1 MPWWG
6 WSSGSGQRREDE
18 DEWRSGS
25 GQHRQEDWSCGQGRD
40 RDWGSGN
47 WQYSQEDW
55 SSGQGRDRDWG
66 SGNWQHSQ
74 EDWSSWHGCQNDW
87 TSEHGQHSQARWSS
101 GQTRQD
107 EWRSDGGSWD
117 QENVSGSWP
126 AAWQDD
132 RRREWDQSGYD
143 RDSTAWD
150 DERGTRWSDHQA
162 AEMARRNQSNG
173 EQRRD
178 TRSPLS
184 SSSTRWTRRSQRDRS
199 PDPSPSPA
207 PAARRSGRSRSPARP
222 TSPMRTETP
231 AGGEG
236 RSAEGAGP
244 SAVGAGGSAT
254 GAAPSEQGP
263 YKKGWVWNTR
273 NDFHGW
279 KHVEGPRDERRSAA
293 AKAIRKAKREQRAS
307 SRDPRV
313 QQWSQGWVGWDVSWD
328 DACSDHADM
337 ETAWRAWSDLEKVD
351 EKPEDEEEA
360 KSAVLVPAPLNQ
372 QVPARTTTAAS
383 PPRAPCKKEAGRTA
397 IAPAMARDLGAGVVL

>member
-1 MPWWG
+1 
-6 WSSGSGQRREDE
+6 
-18 DEWRSGS
+18 
-25 GQHRQEDWSCGQGRD
+25 
-40 RDWGSGN
+40 
-47 WQYSQEDW
+47 
-55 SSGQGRDRDWG
+55 
-66 SGNWQHSQ
+66 
-74 EDWSSWHGCQNDW
+74 
-87 TSEHGQHSQARWSS
+87 
-101 GQTRQD
+101 
-107 EWRSDGGSWD
+107 
-117 QENVSGSWP
+117 
-126 AAWQDD
+126 
-132 RRREWDQSGYD
+132 
-143 RDSTAWD
+143 
-150 DERGTRWSDHQA
+150 
-162 AEMARRNQSNG
+162 
-173 EQRRD
+173 
-178 TRSPLS
+178 
-184 SSSTRWTRRSQRDRS
+184 
-199 PDPSPSPA
+199 
-207 PAARRSGRSRSPARP
+207 
-222 TSPMRTETP
+222 MRTETP